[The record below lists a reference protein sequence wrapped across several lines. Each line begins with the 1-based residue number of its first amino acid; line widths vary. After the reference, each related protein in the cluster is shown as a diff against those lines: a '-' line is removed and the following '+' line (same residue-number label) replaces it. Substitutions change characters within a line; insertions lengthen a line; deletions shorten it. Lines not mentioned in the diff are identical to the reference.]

1 MKRYEIMKYNEMVL
15 TLQIDLDFFSSILLL
30 KISSL
35 STNNAK

>member
-1 MKRYEIMKYNEMVL
+1 MKRYEIMKYNEMVV

-35 STNNAK
+35 NTNNAK